1 MSHNQNNRLNTADA
15 IIPVIKFVKWT
26 YIPYLIIL
34 FLHFLD
40 SLVKNPTNL
49 LEATKIFMDFSGW
62 GYLIIFGPFI
72 LIVTGINYFIS
83 QANLDNIPKDTTL
96 YESITQPTM
105 EYGPIKIIFSKP
117 SEETDKVEETET
129 EEFQNLEII

>member
-1 MSHNQNNRLNTADA
+1 MNQNQNIRLNTADA
-15 IIPVIKFVKWT
+15 LIPVIKFVKWT
-26 YIPYLIIL
+26 YIPYLSIL

-40 SLVKNPTNL
+40 SLVKNPTSL

-72 LIVTGINYFIS
+72 LIVAGINYFIS
-83 QANLDNIPKDTTL
+83 LANLDNIPKDTTL
-96 YESITQPTM
+96 YESITRPTM

-117 SEETDKVEETET
+117 NVETDKVEETET
-129 EEFQNLEII
+129 EKFQNLEII

>member
-1 MSHNQNNRLNTADA
+1 MNQNRNIRLNTADA
-15 IIPVIKFVKWT
+15 LIPVIKFVKWT

-40 SLVKNPTNL
+40 TLVKNPTSL
-49 LEATKIFMDFSGW
+49 LEATKIFIYASGW
-62 GYLIIFGPFI
+62 GYLIILGPFI
-72 LIVTGINYFIS
+72 LIVAGINYFMN
-83 QANLDNIPKDTTL
+83 QTNLANIPKDTTL
-96 YESITQPTM
+96 YEAVTQPTI

-117 SEETDKVEETET
+117 NVETDNVEETET

>member
-1 MSHNQNNRLNTADA
+1 MSQNQNIRLNTADA

-49 LEATKIFMDFSGW
+49 LEATRIFMDFSGW

-117 SEETDKVEETET
+117 SEETDNMEETET
-129 EEFQNLEII
+129 EEFQNL